1 MIISTATKSL
11 REKRNTD
18 MNEKLACEIYEL
30 NTASG
35 LPLVIQREGY
45 TVKISFQ
52 GISWN
57 TNLTLISQCIFTLN
71 SH

>member
-11 REKRNTD
+11 REKCNTD

-52 GISWN
+52 GIS
-57 TNLTLISQCIFTLN
+57 
-71 SH
+71 